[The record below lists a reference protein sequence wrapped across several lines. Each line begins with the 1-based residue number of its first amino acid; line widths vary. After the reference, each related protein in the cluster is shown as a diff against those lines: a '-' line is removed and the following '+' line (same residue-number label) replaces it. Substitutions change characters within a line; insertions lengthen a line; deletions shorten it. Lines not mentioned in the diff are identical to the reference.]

1 MASNPIKEN
10 TAFWGREINRYIDL
24 LGLKNWETWISLPE
38 HLEGDRALTHRQPE
52 ARIAEFRVDVD
63 WLRGATKKQIS
74 ICAAHEVL
82 HILLAQLY
90 WLADKSNIMSK
101 EQLAAIE
108 HDIVRS
114 LEKII

>member
-1 MASNPIKEN
+1 MASNPLKFALWEKY
-10 TAFWGREINRYIDL
+10 INKYIDL
-24 LGLKNWETWISLPE
+24 LGLKNWEVWILQPEELPN
-38 HLEGDRALTHRQPE
+38 DRAVTHRQPE
-52 ARIAEFRVDVD
+52 GRIAEFSVSKD
-63 WLRGATKKQIS
+63 WLYEATEEQIK

-90 WLADKSNIMSK
+90 WLADKANMPQ

-108 HDIVRS
+108 HDIIRS